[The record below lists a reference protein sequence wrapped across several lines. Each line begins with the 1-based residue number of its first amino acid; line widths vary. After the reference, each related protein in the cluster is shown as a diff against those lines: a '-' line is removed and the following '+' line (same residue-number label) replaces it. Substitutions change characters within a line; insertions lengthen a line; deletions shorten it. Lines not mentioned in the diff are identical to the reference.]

1 MKKLAHC
8 LYAESARHTGTDWSR
23 NYVAYPAGRVRR
35 LTPLETERL
44 QGFPDGWTLPTIEI
58 ASVDTLD
65 SARYHA
71 CGNAVSVPVVQWI
84 GERIVSQLA
93 EGMMA
98 RSDQFARGI
107 DESA

>member
-8 LYAESARHTGTDWSR
+8 LYAESARHTGPDWSR
-23 NYVAYPAGRVRR
+23 NYVAYPGGDSLAD
-35 LTPLETERL
+35 PPETERL

-71 CGNAVSVPVVQWI
+71 CGNAVSVPGSPVD
-84 GERIVSQLA
+84 R
-93 EGMMA
+93 
-98 RSDQFARGI
+98 
-107 DESA
+107 